1 MSLATSEG
9 EDVVNLDI
17 ETIQL
22 NLKNLSIS
30 NIKNSLNDK
39 FKSINDENIRA
50 AEKIAS
56 ILKLE
61 ERKSLRDL
69 GEKLEKSITAYSKEI
84 LRVRSM
90 YDFDRSFGDFNY
102 VAGVDEV
109 GRGPVAGPIVSAAVI
124 LDLSILK
131 DSELILYI
139 NDSKKLSE
147 KHRESLC
154 EIIKAKAV
162 SYSIACIDSS
172 DIDKRGIA
180 WSNNMVLKAAAEK
193 LKFNPELVLSD
204 GYAVKGIKTRNEFV
218 IKGDSKSAS
227 IACASIIAKVFRDD
241 LMKKYHNVY
250 PEYGFNK
257 HVGYGTKEHMDN
269 IIKHGLSPI
278 HRRSFLTGLIDN
290 HQL

>member
-1 MSLATSEG
+1 MDL
-9 EDVVNLDI
+9 
-17 ETIQL
+17 ETFL
-22 NLKNLSIS
+22 WNLKNLSIS
-30 NIKNSLNDK
+30 NIKNI
-39 FKSINDENIRA
+39 INEKLKIISYENVEE
-50 AEKIAS
+50 AEQIAE
-56 ILKLE
+56 ILKVE

-69 GEKLEKSITAYSKEI
+69 GEKIEKSINAYHNEI
-84 LRVRSM
+84 LRVGAM
-90 YDFDRSFGDFNY
+90 YDFDRSFGDSAY

-109 GRGPVAGPIVSAAVI
+109 GRGPVAGPIVAAAVI
-124 LDLSILK
+124 LDLACLK
-131 DSELILYI
+131 NSDLILYI

-147 KHRESLC
+147 KLRESLS

-162 SYSIACIDSS
+162 CYSIACIDSS

-180 WSNNMVLKAAAEK
+180 WSNNMVLKTAVEK

-204 GYAVKGIKTRNEFV
+204 GYAVKGLKTRNEFV

-250 PEYGFNK
+250 PNYGFNK
-257 HVGYGTKEHMDN
+257 HVGYGTKEHMEN
-269 IIKHGLSPI
+269 IITYGLSPI
-278 HRRSFLTGLIDN
+278 HRRSFLSSLINN

>member
-1 MSLATSEG
+1 MDL
-9 EDVVNLDI
+9 
-17 ETIQL
+17 ETFPW
-22 NLKNLSIS
+22 NFKNLSIS
-30 NIKNSLNDK
+30 NIKNNVNEKLK
-39 FKSINDENIRA
+39 IINYKNVEE
-50 AEKIAS
+50 AEQIAG

-61 ERKSLRDL
+61 DRKSLRDL
-69 GEKLEKSITAYSKEI
+69 GEKIERSINAYHNET
-84 LRVRSM
+84 LRVRAM
-90 YDFDRSFGDFNY
+90 YDFDRSFGNSAY

-109 GRGPVAGPIVSAAVI
+109 GRGPVAGPIVAAAVI
-124 LDLSILK
+124 LDLACLK
-131 DSELILYI
+131 NSDLILYI

-147 KHRESLC
+147 KLRESLS
-154 EIIKAKAV
+154 ETIKAKAV

-180 WSNNMVLKAAAEK
+180 WSNNMVLKTAVEK

-204 GYAVKGIKTRNEFV
+204 GYAVKGLKTRNEFV

-250 PEYGFNK
+250 PNYGFNK

-278 HRRSFLTGLIDN
+278 HRRSFLTSIINN

>member
-69 GEKLEKSITAYSKEI
+69 GEKLEKSITAYNKEI
-84 LRVRSM
+84 LRVRAM

-124 LDLSILK
+124 LDLNILK

-180 WSNNMVLKAAAEK
+180 WSNNMVLKTAAEK

-278 HRRSFLTGLIDN
+278 HRRSFLTGIIDN